1 MAVVWV
7 VFSLQGF
14 GSMFDIMR
22 MFDPTFGSPFIFF
35 VLLFPQ
41 AVLWAAYL
49 LKKPWKKQLQEKTA
63 EEE

>member
-1 MAVVWV
+1 
-7 VFSLQGF
+7 
-14 GSMFDIMR
+14 MFDIMR